1 MEDAIRQRIKHLL
14 KENRISINKLA
25 GGQST
30 LQTRLNYQLNG
41 SGTISIDTIEVIL
54 MKFPQLSAEWL
65 LRGEGSMFRMPTI
78 IEGGV
83 ANGDGATNQYN
94 SKDTIGMFI
103 AEIAE
108 QRKMT
113 QSVIQQNAT
122 LLSLLSKKQ

>member
-1 MEDAIRQRIKHLL
+1 MESAIIQRIKKFMMKNDFSVNSLAKAIDMPQPTLNDYVLGKRKCAFALVDSLL
-14 KENRISINKLA
+14 
-25 GGQST
+25 ST
-30 LQTRLNYQLNG
+30 YP
-41 SGTISIDTIEVIL
+41 E
-54 MKFPQLSAEWL
+54 LSAEWL